1 MDGPWGKPVGQ
12 TLLGASPYLGRPI
25 GLDVIG
31 RWRWPLGRRSWS
43 ADRGTIVDLEWPL
56 GQSPWGRP
64 AGWGESLVWMARGA
78 GPWGKPVGQTLL
90 GASPYWGRPVGLDV
104 IGRWRWP
111 LGRRSWSEDR
121 GTIVDLGWP
130 LGQSPWRRPTGWG
143 VVGRFRW
150 PVGHHSVGRWEPFG
164 RFRVWDALGAFPL
177 SLTAMAPRYAVDHIR
192 CEGGPTCGMSN

>member
-12 TLLGASPYLGRPI
+12 ARGANSSWGEPLFGPPYRVGRHWTLEMALGAPLVECGSWNDCGFGMALGAK
-25 GLDVIG
+25 
-31 RWRWPLGRRSWS
+31 PLGPPCRVGRV
-43 ADRGTIVDLEWPL
+43 AGVD
-56 GQSPWGRP
+56 GPWGR
-64 AGWGESLVWMARGA
+64 
-78 GPWGKPVGQTLL
+78 PVGQTLL

-130 LGQSPWRRPTGWG
+130 LGQSPWGRPTGWG

-192 CEGGPTCGMSN
+192 REGGPTCGMSN